1 MAMKPWMPEM
11 TRDKA
16 VQRAV
21 SRIGE
26 PGALADEWNSK
37 APNCLQF
44 VAWVY
49 GYPLGNLSHRIGEIG
64 ELWAQIRTY
73 TGWKLRSADEGPLP
87 GDILGLKFRF
97 QWHVGIY
104 TGGDR
109 FVHVLGRQIRESRLR
124 YWRREGIEVLAMPEE
139 VKTA

>member
-1 MAMKPWMPEM
+1 MRAWTPEM
-11 TRDKA
+11 TREEA
-16 VQRAV
+16 VLRAI
-21 SRIGE
+21 SRVGE
-26 PGALADEWNSK
+26 PGALADEWNSE

-49 GYPLGNLSHRIGEIG
+49 GYSLGDLSGRLGEIG
-64 ELWAQIRTY
+64 SFWPQIRAY
-73 TGWKLRSADEGPLP
+73 TGWPLRPAEEGPLP

-109 FVHVLGRQIRESRLR
+109 FVHVLGRQIRKSRLK
-124 YWRREGIEVLAMPEE
+124 YWRREVVGILAMPEPEE
-139 VKTA
+139 VEIT